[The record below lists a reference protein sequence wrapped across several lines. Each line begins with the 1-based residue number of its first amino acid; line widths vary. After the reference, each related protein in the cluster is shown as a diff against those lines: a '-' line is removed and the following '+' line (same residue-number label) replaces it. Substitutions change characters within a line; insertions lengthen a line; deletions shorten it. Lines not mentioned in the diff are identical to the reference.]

1 MFRKSKLHLSLQIR
15 WKCRIRW
22 KVGKHFQTRSW
33 LVFIRF
39 PLFSFRYSYCF
50 VFYRINVGSSLM
62 NPRFVRSRRFVGRS
76 RNTLEQEADSCRFIF
91 RDSSYFTLYFRN
103 VSIGCWKS
111 QNDERKQAVSWIIKM
126 YEKFTLYSKHLT
138 LVNSFPKVR
147 ETTRWNEVSSFR
159 IVISSKWADNVFEK
173 WWLVRENHLASE
185 PSNGK
190 QSTDRKPSHLA
201 WKSF

>member
-1 MFRKSKLHLSLQIR
+1 MGNSRIFIDKSRYIFKEEIGFPPFLLFFLSSSFLLFHAVFYKYACLMFRKSKLHLSLQIR

-91 RDSSYFTLYFRN
+91 RESSYFTLYFRN

-111 QNDERKQAVSWIIKM
+111 QNDERKQAVSRIIKI
-126 YEKFTLYSKHLT
+126 YEKFTLYLKHLT

-147 ETTRWNEVSSFR
+147 DDAMKRSFQ
-159 IVISSKWADNVFEK
+159 
-173 WWLVRENHLASE
+173 L
-185 PSNGK
+185 
-190 QSTDRKPSHLA
+190 
-201 WKSF
+201 

>member
-1 MFRKSKLHLSLQIR
+1 MENSRIFIDKSRYIFKEEIGFPPFLLFFLSSSFLLFHAVFYKYACLMFRKSKLYLSLQIR

-91 RDSSYFTLYFRN
+91 RESSYFTLYFRN

-147 ETTRWNEVSSFR
+147 DDAMKRSFQ
-159 IVISSKWADNVFEK
+159 
-173 WWLVRENHLASE
+173 L
-185 PSNGK
+185 
-190 QSTDRKPSHLA
+190 
-201 WKSF
+201 